1 MPGELLTAT
10 GLRFGYPGK
19 PPVFDNLTFAIG
31 PGLSQVQG
39 GEGRGKTTLLKLIC
53 GDLLPQAG
61 EITLGE
67 SAQKYASLDVC
78 KEVFRTDPRSEALE
92 QTTPLQFF
100 ESLTARYPR
109 FDLHTAK
116 DFALGLSLGEHL
128 QKPMYML
135 STGSKRKVWLA
146 AAFAA
151 GTSITLLDDPFS
163 ALDHRSIA
171 FVMDLLQEAKR
182 HPTRAWVLADYT
194 PPDGVTLSKTID
206 LGD

>member
-19 PPVFDNLTFAIG
+19 PILFDNLAFAIG

-61 EITLGE
+61 GIILNHKALADETD
-67 SAQKYASLDVC
+67 AYR

-100 ESLTARYPR
+100 ESLTDPYPR
-109 FDLHTAK
+109 FDLQVAK
-116 DFALGLSLGEHL
+116 DLALGLSLGEHL
-128 QKPMYML
+128 HKPIYML

-171 FVMDLLQEAKR
+171 FVMDLLQEAAR

-194 PPDGVTLSKTID
+194 PPDGVTLAKTID